1 MVRLSHQQGT
11 DEAAAKP
18 DSFER
23 AETKSERQDKELH
36 LAMLMFKKQN
46 DVKQSTKSHRLK
58 LKLCVFK
65 YYLVCR
71 VKTHLDSLFFS
82 LTQGQAVVFMDTV
95 SHFSARWMIG

>member
-1 MVRLSHQQGT
+1 M
-11 DEAAAKP
+11 
-18 DSFER
+18 
-23 AETKSERQDKELH
+23 
-36 LAMLMFKKQN
+36 QN
-46 DVKQSTKSHRLK
+46 HVKQSTTSHQLK

-82 LTQGQAVVFMDTV
+82 ITQGQAVVFMDMV